1 VLTVI
6 KSGLTA
12 PLIAASQ
19 PAQCGA
25 RLYLRA
31 QLSVTTQTVT
41 SGNKFVI
48 GDRAKTTAK
57 VNVRPTPSTSKK
69 PLGQQRIG
77 AFGTVMNGPQTGSG
91 YTWWQINFDS
101 GVDGWVVQD
110 YLTKVTLAGATTVS
124 TTNTTLISQLQ
135 SQLQDLMAQIKA
147 IQAAMM
153 ASAAASSVR

>member
-1 VLTVI
+1 
-6 KSGLTA
+6 
-12 PLIAASQ
+12 
-19 PAQCGA
+19 
-25 RLYLRA
+25 
-31 QLSVTTQTVT
+31 
-41 SGNKFVI
+41 
-48 GDRAKTTAK
+48 
-57 VNVRPTPSTSKK
+57 
-69 PLGQQRIG
+69 
-77 AFGTVMNGPQTGSG
+77 MNGPQTGSG